1 MSAVRPHPA
10 LAGRRP
16 AQPDDVASVVGR
28 SIPSPRPRGPHTPP
42 LAGVTVTGTAIG
54 HAGAVAL
61 HHLGAL
67 GARHRPGPHTT
78 QDDTREHLTLAP
90 QDGLPPLVCE
100 IRPFP
105 DAPEPGPEPERL
117 PLPLPLP
124 QPRPRPR
131 LGETAFQAMAGLM
144 AVNGRQWHEPRRIPL
159 DYVATC
165 AGVLA
170 VQGVLAAMI
179 ARLRGAPLGRVATA
193 HSSAALLS
201 VSQYLAAA
209 TAVEGPD
216 PEASRARPDTIGT
229 DPDTIG
235 TDLSTIGTGPGT
247 IGTGPPFLSRDG
259 VWFELETLDSG
270 PWRDFWADLGLRCRE
285 VSLGWQSFVHRYAAA
300 VAPLPPL
307 LHRTLGSLDF
317 TDIAAAGART
327 GLSVARVRTTAERYA
342 DEGPFPEPWIL
353 RPLGRG
359 RSVPDPPD
367 VRPTAEQPLRGMT
380 VVEATR
386 RVQGPLAGHVL
397 QMLGARVVRVEPP
410 GGDPQRGTEPVVG
423 DCSARF
429 LALNEAKSVVEADLK
444 TVEGRQ
450 TVRALALEADVF
462 LHNWAP
468 GKAEVF
474 GLDAET
480 LCSAN
485 PDLVYAHASG
495 WGPSSTPDLLPGT
508 DFMVQARSG
517 LAWDMAEGDN
527 KPRPTLMT
535 VLDVLGGLVSAEG
548 VLAGLLARERGG
560 GPQRVDTS
568 LLSAATILQHRPSGP
583 GSSTPTAHA
592 AWEGPYRTATG
603 YIALSLPS
611 ANGPELLGEAL
622 NLPVALTEPSL
633 RRAVAARLR
642 SRPARSWIEALG
654 RDGIEAVPVHEEL
667 SAVADEPKFR
677 ADIRPGACA
686 SVSPPWR
693 FQS

>member
-1 MSAVRPHPA
+1 MSAVRPGPA
-10 LAGRRP
+10 LAERHP
-16 AQPDDVASVVGR
+16 AEADEVAPAVDR
-28 SIPSPRPRGPHTPP
+28 SIPSPRPRGPHTAP

-67 GARHRPGPHTT
+67 GARHRPGPRAP
-78 QDDTREHLTLAP
+78 QDGTREHLTLAP
-90 QDGLPPLVCE
+90 RDGLPPLVCE

-105 DAPEPGPEPERL
+105 DAPEREPKAERERE
-117 PLPLPLP
+117 PL
-124 QPRPRPR
+124 PR

-165 AGVLA
+165 AGVIA

-193 HSSAALLS
+193 QSSAALLT

-209 TAVEGPD
+209 TAAEGTEPD
-216 PEASRARPDTIGT
+216 TSPPRPDTIGT
-229 DPDTIG
+229 
-235 TDLSTIGTGPGT
+235 GPHT

-259 VWFELETLDSG
+259 VWFELETLDSA

-285 VSLGWQSFVHRYAAA
+285 ASLGWQSFVHRYAAA

-307 LHRTLGSLDF
+307 LHRTLGALDF

-327 GLSVARVRTTAERYA
+327 GLSVARVRTTAERFA
-342 DEGPFPEPWIL
+342 HEGPFPEPWTV
-353 RPLGRG
+353 RPLGRR
-359 RSVPDPPD
+359 RSAPNPPG
-367 VRPTAEQPLRGMT
+367 VLPTAEQPLRGMT

-386 RVQGPLAGHVL
+386 RVQGPLAGRVL
-397 QMLGARVVRVEPP
+397 QMLGAHVVRVEPP

-444 TVEGRQ
+444 TAEGRN

-468 GKAEVF
+468 GRAEVF
-474 GLDAET
+474 GIDAET
-480 LCSAN
+480 LCAAN
-485 PDLVYAHASG
+485 PALVYAHASG
-495 WGPSSTPDLLPGT
+495 WGPSSAPDPFPGT

-517 LAWDMAEGDN
+517 VAWDMAEGDN

-548 VLAGLLARERGG
+548 VLAGLLARELGQ
-560 GPQRVDTS
+560 GPQRVDSS
-568 LLSAATILQHRPSGP
+568 LLSAASVLQQRPLATGLP
-583 GSSTPTAHA
+583 TPAAHA

-611 ANGPELLGEAL
+611 ANGPELLGKAL
-622 NLPVALTEPSL
+622 NLPVALPEPSL

-642 SRPARSWIEALG
+642 SRPARSWIEDLG
-654 RDGIEAVPVHEEL
+654 RNGIEAVPVQEEL
-667 SAVADEPKFR
+667 SAVADEPRLR

-686 SVSPPWR
+686 LVSPPWR